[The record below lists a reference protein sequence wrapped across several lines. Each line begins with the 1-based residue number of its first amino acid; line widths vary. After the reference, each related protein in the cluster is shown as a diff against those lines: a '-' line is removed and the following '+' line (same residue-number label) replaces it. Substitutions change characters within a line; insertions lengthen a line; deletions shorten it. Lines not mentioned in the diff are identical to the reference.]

1 MNPDFGLFDDL
12 DLLPD
17 DLAHALGADAEGVGM
32 PFVELREPVQRC
44 LEPTHAA
51 TCEECTPAPRGAGWK
66 LGVDGPKR
74 LRSLLLD
81 SAEWNNPATLE
92 TSAEL
97 ANGAC
102 VASAPAGSSAHF

>member
-17 DLAHALGADAEGVGM
+17 ALAHALGADAEGEGM

-44 LEPTHAA
+44 LDPTHAV
-51 TCEECTPAPRGAGWK
+51 TCEECTPAPHGAGWK
-66 LGVDGPKR
+66 LGVDGPKC

-81 SAEWNNPATLE
+81 STEWNNPTTLE
-92 TSAEL
+92 NSAEL
-97 ANGAC
+97 AKGAC
-102 VASAPAGSSAHF
+102 VASAPPGSSAHA